1 MNHTSIPRQR
11 LGTAGQPTRA
21 ATRPRAILLQST
33 LAAAVAVALAGPA
46 VQAAEVEEISVT
58 GSRITRPGLVSQTP
72 VTSITQEEV
81 DILATTTLG
90 DALDALPQFRG
101 SATLGDT
108 QNMFGGGYLGN
119 GGQSNLNLRGVG
131 GSRTL
136 VLLDGRRFVPSNRYG
151 TVDINLFPSALI
163 QRTEVVT
170 GGASAAYG
178 SDAVTGVSNFIL
190 NNEFEGMTMNAQYGA
205 SEMGDA
211 KNYKLSA
218 AGGVAVGD
226 NGNFVWGLEAF
237 QSDEI
242 TDFSGRDWFEAW
254 GDLDFGAGVT
264 PRRVRY
270 PNVSTRGE
278 SFGGLIRRG
287 PLAGTLFDAAGNP
300 QQFQAG
306 SVLDLSAQTGL
317 RTGVIQ
323 GTQVGGTGE
332 NNQSSRYDIVRAANK
347 RYSFYMNY
355 RHRFS
360 DTVTGNVMAL
370 HGSNFV
376 DNQKIG
382 YVMSGTWP
390 VTIYSGNP
398 FLPASL
404 QQRMTA
410 GRIASFQMDKRVVP
424 WDPLNNNRAP
434 TDTIVS
440 ALSFSLD
447 GEFANGWTWSTYYSH
462 GQNSRDV
469 DLYGFRVDRMF
480 KGIDA
485 VTDPA
490 SGKIVC
496 ASTLIQPNDGC
507 VPVNIFGIGQTSPE
521 ARQWLHDKAYTDA
534 FYKQDS
540 AEIMVNGQLFEG
552 FGAGPV
558 FLATGVNWRSDEVDQ
573 VSGDAFGVLPEP
585 GKGYINDKDASG
597 KLLYRG
603 LPSVYLLSVPVI
615 DRVNAASYAGSID
628 VAEGFA
634 EVSVPLLR
642 DTTFAERIDSTLAAR
657 YTKYSTIDAVV
668 AWKGGIDWQFN
679 EDLRFRLTRSRDIR
693 AGNMTELYDTTATNA
708 FIEPG
713 TDPQRPG
720 DERYI
725 AKNISGGNPNVE
737 PEIANTITY
746 GFVYQPSWLEGSA
759 LSIDY
764 YDIKIQDAISNIG
777 VNNILTFCADQK
789 IFCDLIEREAGG
801 RISAI
806 NNTTIN
812 VGQARTR
819 GLDYELSYRTPVTWF
834 GREDNVSFRL
844 IASRLISSTI
854 SPFNSPTVEQVGVGD
869 RQDLSMTLTANYR
882 AGPLT
887 AAWSTRWISDAKRNL
902 TWVEGID
909 VAVNR
914 IPSHH
919 LSNLRFT
926 YNLDAFGQDASVF
939 VAISNLFD
947 KNQGDLQMLPGLYDV
962 VGRNYSVGFNYRL

>member
-1 MNHTSIPRQR
+1 MQKKSSCNI
-11 LGTAGQPTRA
+11 RA
-21 ATRPRAILLQST
+21 LSRAVSAVIQSTNSST
-33 LAAAVAVALAGPA
+33 LARKVAATALIAITSTA
-46 VQAAEVEEISVT
+46 SYAQEVEEISVT
-58 GSRITRPGLVSQTP
+58 GSRVTRPGLVSQTP
-72 VTSITQEEV
+72 VTSISQDEL
-81 DILATTTLG
+81 DILAPTTLG

-101 SATLGDT
+101 STNLGDT

-151 TVDINLFPSALI
+151 TVDVNLFPSALI

-190 NNEFEGMTMNAQYGA
+190 NNEFEGLSMNAQYGA

-211 KNYKLSA
+211 KNYKMSM
-218 AGGVAVGD
+218 GGGTAIGER
-226 NGNFVWGLEAF
+226 GHFVFGLEAYK
-237 QSDEI
+237 SDEI
-242 TDFSGRDWFEAW
+242 TDFSGRDWFDAW

-270 PNVSTRGE
+270 ANVSTRGE
-278 SFGGLIRRG
+278 AYGGLIRRG
-287 PLAGTLFDAAGNP
+287 PLAGTVFDSAGNP
-300 QQFQAG
+300 TQFQAG
-306 SVLDLSAQTGL
+306 SVLDLSAQNGL

-323 GTQVGGTGE
+323 GTQVGGTGTD
-332 NNQSSRYDIVRAANK
+332 NQSSRYDIVRAANE
-347 RYSFYMNY
+347 RYSLYLNY
-355 RHRFS
+355 QHRFS

-398 FLPASL
+398 YLPASI

-410 GRIASFQMDKRVVP
+410 GNIASFQMDKRVVP
-424 WDPLNNNRAP
+424 WDPLNNNGAP

-440 ALSFSLD
+440 ALAFSLD
-447 GEFANGWTWSTYYSH
+447 GEFANGWTWSTYYSL
-462 GQNSRDV
+462 GQNSRDA

-480 KGIDA
+480 KGIDT
-485 VTDPA
+485 VINPA
-490 SGKIVC
+490 TGAITC

-507 VPVNIFGIGQTSPE
+507 VPVNIFGIGQTSAE
-521 ARQWLHDKAYTDA
+521 AIKWLHDKMYTDA
-534 FYKQDS
+534 TYKQDS
-540 AEIMVNGQLFEG
+540 AEFMVNGEVFDG

-558 FLATGVNWRSDEVDQ
+558 FLATGVNWRSDSVDQ

-585 GKGYINDKDASG
+585 GKGYITDKDANG
-597 KLLYRG
+597 RLLYRG
-603 LPSVYLLSVPVI
+603 LPSVYLASVPVI
-615 DRVNAASYAGSID
+615 DRVNASSYSGSID
-628 VAEGFA
+628 VKEAFA
-634 EVSVPLLR
+634 ELSIPVLSDMAFAQRL
-642 DTTFAERIDSTLAAR
+642 DTNVAAR
-657 YTKYSTIDAVV
+657 YTKYSTVDAVW
-668 AWKGGIDWQFN
+668 AWKGGFDWQIYD
-679 EDLRFRLTRSRDIR
+679 DLRLRLTRSRDIR

-713 TDPQRPG
+713 TDPERPG

-725 AKNISGGNPNVE
+725 AKNINGGNPNVE

-746 GFVYQPSWLEGSA
+746 GFVYQPSWLDGSA

-777 VNNILTFCADQK
+777 VTNILNFCADEQV
-789 IFCDLIEREAGG
+789 FCDLIEREAGG

-812 VGQARTR
+812 VGEARTS
-819 GLDYELSYRTPVTWF
+819 GIDYELSYRTPITWF
-834 GREDNVSFRL
+834 GRADNLSTRL
-844 IASRLISSTI
+844 LASRLISSTI
-854 SPFNSPTVEQVGVGD
+854 SPFNAPTVEQVDVGD
-869 RQDLSMTLTANYR
+869 RQDLSMTLSLAYTTGPVTAS
-882 AGPLT
+882 
-887 AAWSTRWISDAKRNL
+887 WSTRWVSDAVFNRSY
-902 TWVEGID
+902 VEGID
-909 VAVNR
+909 IAVNR

-919 LSNLRFT
+919 LSNLRLS
-926 YNLDAFGQDASVF
+926 YDMEAFGSDTSVYLA
-939 VAISNLFD
+939 VSNVFD
-947 KNQGDLQMLPGLYDV
+947 KNQGDLMGRTGIYDV
-962 VGRNYSVGFNYRL
+962 VGRNYSLGFNFRL

>member
-1 MNHTSIPRQR
+1 MR
-11 LGTAGQPTRA
+11 LKFVRKTCALSTA
-21 ATRPRAILLQST
+21 I
-33 LAAAVAVALAGPA
+33 AVVLGGAGA
-46 VQAAEVEEISVT
+46 YAQQQVEEISVT

-72 VTSITQEEV
+72 ITSISQEEV

-101 SATLGDT
+101 STNLGDT

-151 TVDINLFPSALI
+151 TVDVNLFPSSLI

-190 NNEFEGMTMNAQYGA
+190 NNEFEGLSMNAQYGA
-205 SEMGDA
+205 SELGDA
-211 KNYKLSA
+211 RNYKLSLG
-218 AGGVAVGD
+218 AGTTIGER
-226 NGNFVWGLEAF
+226 GNLVFGLEAF
-237 QSDEI
+237 KSDEI
-242 TDFSGRDWFEAW
+242 TNFAGRDWFEAW

-270 PNVSTRGE
+270 PNVTTRGE
-278 SFGGLIRRG
+278 AFGGLIRRG
-287 PLAGTLFDAAGNP
+287 PLAGTVFDSLGAP
-300 QQFQAG
+300 TQFKAG

-332 NNQSSRYDIVRAANK
+332 GNQTSRYDMVRAANE
-347 RYSFYMNY
+347 RYSLYLNY
-355 RHRFS
+355 KHEFS
-360 DTVTGNVMAL
+360 DTVTGSVMAL

-398 FLPASL
+398 YLDAGT

-410 GRIASFQMDKRVVP
+410 GNIANFQMDKRVVP

-434 TDTIVS
+434 TDSIVS
-440 ALSFSLD
+440 AVSFSLD
-447 GEFANGWTWSTYYSH
+447 GEFANGWSWSTYYSL
-462 GQNSRDV
+462 GESTRDAE
-469 DLYGFRVDRMF
+469 LYGFRVDRMF

-485 VTDPA
+485 VRSPTT
-490 SGKIVC
+490 GQIVC
-496 ASTLIQPNDGC
+496 ASTLLQPNDGC

-521 ARQWLHDKAYTDA
+521 ARKWLHDKMYTDA
-534 FYKQDS
+534 TYKQDS
-540 AEIMVNGQLFEG
+540 AEFMVNGEVFEG
-552 FGAGPV
+552 FGAGPA
-558 FLATGVNWRSDEVDQ
+558 FLATGVNWRSDSVDQ
-573 VSGDAFGVLPEP
+573 VSGDAFGILPEA
-585 GKGYINDKDASG
+585 GKGYITDKDAAG

-615 DRVNAASYAGSID
+615 DRVNASSYSGSID
-628 VAEGFA
+628 VKEAFVEL
-634 EVSVPLLR
+634 SLPLLSGK
-642 DTTFAERIDSTLAAR
+642 TFAERLDTNLAAR

-668 AWKGGIDWQFN
+668 AWKGGFDWQIYD
-679 EDLRFRLTRSRDIR
+679 DLRVRLTRSRDIR
-693 AGNMTELYDTTATNA
+693 AGNMTELYDTTALNA

-725 AKNISGGNPNVE
+725 AKNISGGNPNVA

-746 GFVYQPSWLEGSA
+746 GFVYQPAWLEGSA
-759 LSIDY
+759 LSVDY
-764 YDIKIQDAISNIG
+764 YDIKIKDAISSIG
-777 VNNILTFCADQK
+777 VNNILSFCAEQK
-789 IFCDLIEREAGG
+789 VFCDLIQREAGG

-806 NNTTIN
+806 DNTTIN
-812 VGQARTR
+812 VGEARTR
-819 GLDYELSYRTPVTWF
+819 GIDYELSYRTPVTWF
-834 GREDNVSFRL
+834 GREDNASFRL
-844 IASRLISSTI
+844 LASRLISSTI

-882 AGPLT
+882 AGPVT
-887 AAWSTRWISDAKRNL
+887 AAWSTRWVSDAERNL
-902 TWVEGID
+902 NWVEGID

-919 LSNLRFT
+919 LSNLRLT
-926 YNLDAFGQDASVF
+926 YDLEAFGTDAAVF
-939 VAISNLFD
+939 MAVSNLFD
-947 KNQGDLQMLPGLYDV
+947 KNQGDLLGLTGLYDV
-962 VGRNYSVGFNYRL
+962 VGRNYSIGFNFRL

>member
-1 MNHTSIPRQR
+1 MKGNSICRI
-11 LGTAGQPTRA
+11 RA
-21 ATRPRAILLQST
+21 LSKAVSTISQST
-33 LAAAVAVALAGPA
+33 NSVLARNAAAAAIIAVTSTAIYA
-46 VQAAEVEEISVT
+46 QEVEEISVT
-58 GSRITRPGLVSQTP
+58 GSRVTRPGLVSQTP
-72 VTSITQEEV
+72 VTSISQDEL
-81 DILATTTLG
+81 DILAPTTLG

-101 SATLGDT
+101 STNLGDT

-151 TVDINLFPSALI
+151 TVDVNLFPSALI

-190 NNEFEGMTMNAQYGA
+190 NNEFEGLSVNAQYGA

-211 KNYKLSA
+211 KNYKMSM
-218 AGGVAVGD
+218 GGGTAIGERGHLV
-226 NGNFVWGLEAF
+226 FGLEAF
-237 QSDEI
+237 KSDEI
-242 TDFSGRDWFEAW
+242 TDFSGRDWFQAW

-270 PNVSTRGE
+270 ANVTTRGE
-278 SFGGLIRRG
+278 AFGGLIRRG
-287 PLAGTLFDAAGNP
+287 PLAGTVFDSAGNP
-300 QQFQAG
+300 TQFQAG

-332 NNQSSRYDIVRAANK
+332 GDQSSRYDIVRAANE
-347 RYSFYMNY
+347 RYSLYLNY
-355 RHRFS
+355 QHRFS

-382 YVMSGTWP
+382 YVLSGTWP

-398 FLPASL
+398 YLPASV

-410 GRIASFQMDKRVVP
+410 GNIASFQMDKRVVP
-424 WDPLNNNRAP
+424 WDPLNNNGAP

-440 ALSFSLD
+440 ALAFSLD
-447 GEFANGWTWSTYYSH
+447 GEFANGWTWSTYYSL
-462 GQNSRDV
+462 GQNDRNA

-480 KGIDA
+480 KGLDTVIN
-485 VTDPA
+485 PA
-490 SGKIVC
+490 TGAITC

-507 VPVNIFGIGQTSPE
+507 VPVNIFGIGQTSAE
-521 ARQWLHDKAYTDA
+521 AIKWLHDKMYTDA
-534 FYKQDS
+534 TYKQDS
-540 AEIMVNGQLFEG
+540 AEFMVNGEVFEG

-558 FLATGVNWRSDEVDQ
+558 FLATGVNWRSDSVDQ

-585 GKGYINDKDASG
+585 GQGYITDKDATG

-615 DRVNAASYAGSID
+615 DRVNASSYSGSID
-628 VAEGFA
+628 VKEAFA
-634 EVSVPLLR
+634 ELSVPVLSDVAFADRL
-642 DTTFAERIDSTLAAR
+642 DTNLAAR
-657 YTKYSTIDAVV
+657 YTKYSTIDAVW
-668 AWKGGIDWQFN
+668 AWKGGFDWQIN
-679 EDLRFRLTRSRDIR
+679 DDLRFRLTRSRDIR

-713 TDPQRPG
+713 TDPLRPA

-725 AKNISGGNPNVE
+725 AKNINGGNPNIE

-777 VNNILTFCADQK
+777 VTNILQFCADEGV
-789 IFCDLIEREAGG
+789 FCDLIEREPGG

-806 NNTTIN
+806 NNTTVN
-812 VGQARTR
+812 VGEERTS
-819 GLDYELSYRTPVTWF
+819 GIDYELSYRTPVTWF
-834 GREDNVSFRL
+834 GRQDSMNARL
-844 IASRLISSTI
+844 LASRLISATQ
-854 SPFNSPTVEQVGVGD
+854 SPFNSPTIERVDVGD
-869 RQDLSMTLTANYR
+869 RQDLSMTLSLGYVT
-882 AGPLT
+882 GPVS
-887 AAWSTRWISDAKRNL
+887 ASWSTRWVSDALRNRS
-902 TWVEGID
+902 WEEGVD

-919 LSNLRFT
+919 VSNLRLS
-926 YNLDAFGQDASVF
+926 YDLEAFGSQTSVYLA
-939 VAISNLFD
+939 VSNVFD
-947 KNQGDLQMLPGLYDV
+947 KNQGDLLGLPGLYDV
-962 VGRNYSVGFNYRL
+962 VGRNYSVGFNWRL

>member
-1 MNHTSIPRQR
+1 MKNSRSPVR
-11 LGTAGQPTRA
+11 
-21 ATRPRAILLQST
+21 ST
-33 LAAAVAVALAGPA
+33 LAMAIGLVISSTVLAAD
-46 VQAAEVEEISVT
+46 QIEEISVT

-72 VTSITQEEV
+72 VTSISQEEV
-81 DILATTTLG
+81 DILAPTTLG
-90 DALDALPQFRG
+90 DAMDALPQFRG
-101 SATLGDT
+101 NSTLGDT

-136 VLLDGRRFVPSNRYG
+136 VLLDGRRFVPSNRTG
-151 TVDINLFPSALI
+151 AVDINLFPSMLI

-190 NNEFEGMTMNAQYGA
+190 NKEFDGLTMNAQYGI
-205 SEMGDA
+205 SELGDA
-211 KNYKLSA
+211 KNYKVSA
-218 AGGVAVGD
+218 AGGMPVGAK
-226 NGNFVWGLEAF
+226 GNLVWGLEAF
-237 QSDEI
+237 KSDEI

-270 PNVSTRGE
+270 ANVTTRGE

-287 PLAGTLFDAAGNP
+287 PLAGTMFDSAGNP
-300 QQFQAG
+300 TQFQAG
-306 SVLDLSAQTGL
+306 TVLDLSAQTGL

-323 GTQVGGTGE
+323 GTQVGGTGI
-332 NNQSSRYDIVRAANK
+332 NNQSSRYDIVRAANE
-347 RYSFYMNY
+347 RYSLYVNY
-355 RHRFS
+355 RHQFS
-360 DTVTGNVMAL
+360 DTLTGNVMAM

-398 FLPASL
+398 YLPASL
-404 QQRMTA
+404 QQRMTD
-410 GRIASFQMDKRVVP
+410 GKIASFQMDKRVVP

-434 TDTIVS
+434 TDTIVD
-440 ALSFSLD
+440 AVAFSLE
-447 GEFANGWTWSTYYSH
+447 GQFANGWNWSTYYSH

-485 VTDPA
+485 VRSPTT
-490 SGKIVC
+490 GKIVC
-496 ASTLIQPNDGC
+496 ASTLIEPNDGC
-507 VPVNIFGIGQTSPE
+507 VPVNIFGIGQTSQE
-521 ARQWLHDKAYTDA
+521 AIQWLHDKAYTDA
-534 FYKQDS
+534 FYKQHA
-540 AEIMVNGQLFEG
+540 AEFMVNGEVFKG

-585 GKGYINDKDASG
+585 GKGYITDKDASG

-603 LPSVYLLSVPVI
+603 LPSVYLLSVPVV
-615 DRVNAASYAGSID
+615 DRVNAATYSGSID
-628 VAEGFA
+628 VSEAFA
-634 EVSVPLLR
+634 ELSVPLLR
-642 DTTFAERIDSTLAAR
+642 DSAFAKRIDTNLAAR
-657 YTKYSTIDAVV
+657 YTKYSTIEAVW
-668 AWKGGIDWQFN
+668 AWKGGIDWQIYD
-679 EDLRFRLTRSRDIR
+679 DLRFRLTRSRDIR

-725 AKNISGGNPNVE
+725 AKNINGGNPNVE
-737 PEIANTITY
+737 PETANTITY

-764 YDIKIQDAISNIG
+764 YDIKIKDAISSIG
-777 VNNILTFCADQK
+777 VNNILTFCADKK
-789 IFCDLIEREAGG
+789 IFCDLIQREAGG

-806 NNTTIN
+806 NNTTVN
-812 VGQARTR
+812 VGEARTS
-819 GLDYELSYRTPVTWF
+819 GIDYELSYRTPVTWF
-834 GREDNVSFRL
+834 GRQDNLSMRV

-869 RQDLSMTLTANYR
+869 RQDLSLTLTANYR
-882 AGPLT
+882 AGPVT
-887 AAWSTRWISDAKRNL
+887 AAWSTRWVSDAVRNL
-902 TWVEGID
+902 SWVEGID
-909 VAVNR
+909 VAVNK

-919 LSNLRFT
+919 LSNLRLT
-926 YNLDAFGQDASVF
+926 YDLNAFGKESSVF
-939 VAISNLFD
+939 LAISNVFD
-947 KNQGDLQMLPGLYDV
+947 KNQGDLLGLTGLYDV
-962 VGRNYSVGFNYRL
+962 VGRNYNVGFNFRM